1 MAVVASATGAAVFGL
16 SGVAAGLAGGALLG
30 AGAGALYS
38 GITGDGNILN
48 SALTGGLLGAT
59 AGGLGAAFA
68 PAAAGT
74 AAGTTAGATTPA
86 LAAAKGAG
94 GTMGGISAGGAFT
107 PSAASAANFSLPS
120 LSSTA
125 LMGPTYKELGVNAIS
140 TMTGP
145 QKLAAGLAGTAALS
159 YVGGQNQPTLQQ
171 DPESPSY
178 IRPYTYGQKRNPN
191 YGAPGES
198 YFTQSYTAG
207 EPYEAAK
214 GGIMRMADGGVAQPI
229 VPMQQLAAPV
239 TTYGAQRPVSQAVTD
254 YNKLIAERAQNEYNV
269 QPAPLSTLPGGGERA
284 TEADTRKIIN
294 QYYLSNLGRQGE
306 QEGLDYWTQQKMNT
320 GATLGDISKQIKGSN
335 EGQVFS
341 AYKDLLGRNPDAG
354 GAEYYQ
360 GLLASGT
367 PMADIRN
374 SIMGSQEY
382 LSRPASAQPTA
393 KPGQTGYTYDPVTKQ
408 FTAPTAPVVDAA
420 AQDNGFMGMD
430 PNVLQQMYN
439 QYQQQQ
445 QSLQGGKR
453 GGLMPNNLRYAN
465 GGEAIDSD
473 KERMQMMNL
482 IKNRI
487 QESSQGPINFQ
498 DPSQMQDQRNQL
510 EFMMRNNPNFAA
522 SMSPPLQGMIEGAQ
536 YGDRMSKSYGGQP
549 RDFNVMPTTVDPTT
563 GSYGG
568 IASIGKQIDPKTRIN
583 AMANLY
589 RSPYDKNAT
598 DAVRRLGGG
607 ISRQIG
613 KDANLSAYYE
623 QDPMGRSKSGGVRYS
638 QNFNQGGDIQ
648 GYNLGGY
655 SDGGRLLRGPGD
667 GVSDNIPAVIG
678 DRQPARLADG
688 EFVIPARI
696 VSELGNGSTDA
707 GAKRLYAMMD
717 KIQAGRKKT
726 VGKGN
731 VAKDT
736 KAKKH
741 LLA

>member
-59 AGGLGAAFA
+59 AGGIGAALA

-74 AAGTTAGATTPA
+74 AAGATAGSTAAGATPA
-86 LAAAKGAG
+86 LTAAKGAG

-107 PSAASAANFSLPS
+107 PSVGSSASFGLPQ
-120 LSSTA
+120 
-125 LMGPTYKELGVNAIS
+125 LG
-140 TMTGP
+140 MTGG
-145 QKLAAGLAGTAALS
+145 QKLVTGLAGTTALS
-159 YVGGQNQPTLQQ
+159 MLGGQNQPKLQEQ
-171 DPESPSY
+171 ESDSY
-178 IRPYTYGQKRNPN
+178 IRPYTYSQQRNPN
-191 YGAPGES
+191 YGQPGES
-198 YFTQSYTAG
+198 YFTQSYEAG
-207 EPYEAAK
+207 EPYKAAQ
-214 GGIMRMADGGVAQPI
+214 GGIMRMADGGAAQPI

-239 TTYGAQRPVSQAVTD
+239 NTYGATQRPVSQAVTD
-254 YNKLIAERAQNEYNV
+254 YNQLLAQRAQNEYNV

-284 TEADTRKIIN
+284 GAADTQKIIN

-306 QEGLDYWTQQKMNT
+306 QSGLEYWANRKAETGMSLADVQNAIKNSPEGIARQPKPEPAKTYFDPEYYLAQ
-320 GATLGDISKQIKGSN
+320 
-335 EGQVFS
+335 
-341 AYKDLLGRNPDAG
+341 NPDITRVSEYRTDPFAHYKRHGFGEGRAG
-354 GAEYYQ
+354 AKDYT
-360 GLLASGT
+360 GT
-367 PMADIRN
+367 EMLG
-374 SIMGSQEY
+374 MT
-382 LSRPASAQPTA
+382 PAPAA
-393 KPGQTGYTYDPVTKQ
+393 AQTGYTYNPVTKQ
-408 FTAPTAPVVDAA
+408 FTAPTP
-420 AQDNGFMGMD
+420 AQDNPAQDSSGIFGGMD

-439 QYQQQQ
+439 QYVQQQ
-445 QSLQGGKR
+445 QSSSVGGAA
-453 GGLMPNNLRYAN
+453 GGLMPGSLRYAN
-465 GGEAIDSD
+465 GGEAIDSNPE
-473 KERMQMMNL
+473 KLRMISAINQRL
-482 IKNRI
+482 
-487 QESSQGPINFQ
+487 QESPQNR
-498 DPSQMQDQRNQL
+498 DQRNQHQ
-510 EFMMRNNPNFAA
+510 FMMQNDPNYRA

-536 YGDRMSKSYGGQP
+536 YGDRMMKSYGGQP
-549 RDFNVMPTTVDPTT
+549 KDFNVMPTTVDPTT

-589 RSPYDKNAT
+589 RSPYDKNA
-598 DAVRRLGGG
+598 AESVRRIGGG

-613 KDANLSAYYE
+613 KDANLAAYYE
-623 QDPMGRSKSGGVRYS
+623 QDPMGRNKSGGVRYS

-667 GVSDNIPAVIG
+667 GVSDDIPATIG
-678 DRQPARLADG
+678 NRQPARLADG

-696 VSELGNGSTDA
+696 VSEIGNGSTDA

-717 KIQAGRKKT
+717 RIQAGRKKT